1 MASPTKI
8 MMRAFLSHYKHGL
21 DNVKSSVDVA
31 DGIRGHVVETNLI
44 IELIKFYEII
54 WINLKLRYKYLF
66 HYSLQLRTLLKKNE
80 KERSK

>member
-1 MASPTKI
+1 VEPLSRKAHGCELWDFTSQNPEVNRIFNKAMASPTKI

-54 WINLKLRYKYLF
+54 
-66 HYSLQLRTLLKKNE
+66 
-80 KERSK
+80 